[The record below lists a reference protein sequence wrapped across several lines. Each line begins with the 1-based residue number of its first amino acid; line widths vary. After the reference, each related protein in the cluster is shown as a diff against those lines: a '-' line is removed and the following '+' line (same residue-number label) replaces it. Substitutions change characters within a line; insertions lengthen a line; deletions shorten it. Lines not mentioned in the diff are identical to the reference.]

1 MVARDYI
8 RAIDED
14 LREIS
19 EEVKDIFDSYFE
31 LSDYTIVEL
40 GEICRIEKGQIGIT
54 KAIPGEYPLVTTGE
68 DRKSHNECQFD
79 GEAVCIPLVSSTGHG
94 HASIKRIHY
103 QDGKFA
109 LGNILAAAI
118 PNDMSIVSTKY
129 LYFYLN
135 NFKDD
140 VVVPLMKGMANVT
153 LSIAS
158 IKKIKIVL
166 PSIEDQEKLVVLMDK
181 CERLR
186 NTLLKSVDD
195 SESMIKAV
203 LGEIIT
209 SEWMDDIS

>member
-1 MVARDYI
+1 MSV
-8 RAIDED
+8 
-14 LREIS
+14 
-19 EEVKDIFDSYFE
+19 
-31 LSDYTIVEL
+31 
-40 GEICRIEKGQIGIT
+40 
-54 KAIPGEYPLVTTGE
+54 
-68 DRKSHNECQFD
+68 
-79 GEAVCIPLVSSTGHG
+79 VS
-94 HASIKRIHY
+94 A
-103 QDGKFA
+103 
-109 LGNILAAAI
+109 
-118 PNDMSIVSTKY
+118 KY

-166 PSIEDQEKLVVLMDK
+166 PAIEDQEKLVVLMDK